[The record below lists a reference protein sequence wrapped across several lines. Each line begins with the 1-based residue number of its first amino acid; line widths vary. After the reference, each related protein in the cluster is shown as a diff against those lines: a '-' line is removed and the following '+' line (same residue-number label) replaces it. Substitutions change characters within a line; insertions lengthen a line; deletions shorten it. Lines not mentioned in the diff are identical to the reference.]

1 MPSDAQTVQWIARG
15 EILSGVN
22 LLYQYLEIGRM
33 KLAVLIAAACA
44 SCTAIT
50 LAPERPKA
58 QLQRTKVLALRGG
71 GALTLPKLAI
81 GANIATWGFYGAN
94 LWVQPNFILQQ
105 IMMAPS
111 AMDFLT
117 PNYAV
122 AQYLGAFY
130 ISQALPTT
138 YYFCV
143 RSLTRCSPTT
153 CCLLLLTAYLPRVT
167 CGGSRRRLI
176 PIADGADG
184 VCAHEGFEQVRPPR
198 RHRDQ
203 LAAVPHFGRP
213 HRRRRAGQRRNARPG
228 RGPRRHG
235 RAELRRLLQ
244 GRVSRAC
251 VSRVY
256 ALKPYGL
263 ATW

>member
-1 MPSDAQTVQWIARG
+1 
-15 EILSGVN
+15 
-22 LLYQYLEIGRM
+22 M

-105 IMMAPS
+105 IMMAPA

-130 ISQALPTT
+130 LSQTARMAFALTKAST
-138 YYFCV
+138 KSDLLGATV
-143 RSLTRCSPTT
+143 INSL
-153 CCLLLLTAYLPRVT
+153 L
-167 CGGSRRRLI
+167 
-176 PIADGADG
+176 
-184 VCAHEGFEQVRPPR
+184 
-198 RHRDQ
+198 
-203 LAAVPHFGRP
+203 
-213 HRRRRAGQRRNARPG
+213 
-228 RGPRRHG
+228 
-235 RAELRRLLQ
+235 
-244 GRVSRAC
+244 C
-251 VSRVY
+251 VS
-256 ALKPYGL
+256 P
-263 ATW
+263 

>member
-1 MPSDAQTVQWIARG
+1 
-15 EILSGVN
+15 
-22 LLYQYLEIGRM
+22 M

-138 YYFCV
+138 YYFSV
-143 RSLTRCSPTT
+143 YVPLLAAHLLRGAY
-153 CCLLLLTAYLPRVT
+153 CCLLLT
-167 CGGSRRRLI
+167 C
-176 PIADGADG
+176 
-184 VCAHEGFEQVRPPR
+184 
-198 RHRDQ
+198 
-203 LAAVPHFGRP
+203 
-213 HRRRRAGQRRNARPG
+213 
-228 RGPRRHG
+228 
-235 RAELRRLLQ
+235 
-244 GRVSRAC
+244 
-251 VSRVY
+251 
-256 ALKPYGL
+256 
-263 ATW
+263 